1 MSHKVELNLTPGA
14 MGSTCFIDGMKMQVS
29 RIDVVC
35 AIDHPT
41 TVTLYIPAPS
51 VRVNAEAKVIT
62 TLDAGREDPSMQ
74 AWMRKRTAERLA
86 QMRRLLLVHALN
98 GEA

>member
-1 MSHKVELNLTPGA
+1 MSHKVELNLTPGG
-14 MGSTCFIDGMKMQVS
+14 MGSTIFVDGVQMRCS
-29 RIDVVC
+29 RVEVVV
-35 AIDHPT
+35 AVDQAT
-41 TVTLYIPAPS
+41 NVTLFIPAPS
-51 VRVNAEAKVIT
+51 VRVNAESAVIT

-86 QMRRLLLVHALN
+86 EMRRLLLVNALN